1 MEDTLMQFPS
11 ELEQKE
17 LAKDPS
23 KLLKTINNINEI
35 PLNNKDIE
43 LNKKFNDKIISNS
56 NSIIEDTKQNTDKKN
71 NIDSSK
77 KNKNDI
83 NINLKFFNNE
93 DFGTN
98 INNINNVKYIQHIN
112 NINNISNNFFINEK
126 YNSNQII
133 NINGTN
139 NSQININE
147 ILGNNNSYSIMS
159 NQGNNHYEQIFVNK
173 NPFGQKGNIFGYIFP
188 PNINQNNINING
200 NKNILLN
207 NTNLILGQLKSYKGS
222 LFVQEFLE
230 QISQNELNILFINLM
245 PHIPY
250 IMCLEYGN
258 YFFQKFIKKLN
269 LQQRLEIYK
278 IIEPHFL
285 EIATNKSGT
294 HSIQSLIECINSPIE
309 LIVFDKL
316 LNKNRLILFLNENA
330 YHIIMKIIL
339 EIDEEKR
346 NNLNLFLVSN
356 VEKIITNCNG
366 AFCVNKFIHKNK
378 NLELRYILIQNLKN
392 NIQSLIVN
400 KYGCTILLLIL
411 EQFGT
416 NYGLF
421 IVKYIQNNLSL
432 LSLNQITVVFI
443 LKTLNYLYK
452 YNSFE
457 LGILIWYV
465 YKDNKLIN
473 YLLSH
478 ENGTHILKQMIDLS
492 DEEQK
497 NYIKFKILKK
507 EIKEE

>member
-1 MEDTLMQFPS
+1 MEEKPMEFPS
-11 ELEQKE
+11 ELIQREFT
-17 LAKDPS
+17 KDPS
-23 KLLKTINNINEI
+23 KLLESINNIKEIHSKNVNSIEHNEKSANKNI
-35 PLNNKDIE
+35 NISNIIINNTKENLHSKNDLDSIEKNKNVININTNFFNNKDIGA
-43 LNKKFNDKIISNS
+43 NVNS
-56 NSIIEDTKQNTDKKN
+56 SDC
-71 NIDSSK
+71 
-77 KNKNDI
+77 
-83 NINLKFFNNE
+83 
-93 DFGTN
+93 
-98 INNINNVKYIQHIN
+98 INNINN
-112 NINNISNNFFINEK
+112 NFFLNNNYK
-126 YNSNQII
+126 YNGNNDINGIKNIPI
-133 NINGTN
+133 NIG
-139 NSQININE
+139 E
-147 ILGNNNSYSIMS
+147 ILSNSDSYSK
-159 NQGNNHYEQIFVNK
+159 FC
-173 NPFGQKGNIFGYIFP
+173 KGEK
-188 PNINQNNINING
+188 NQNNPISVNKKQLNKNGNVFGYFFSPNNKINFNLNG
-200 NKNILLN
+200 NKSILLDN
-207 NTNLILGQLKSYKGS
+207 TTLILTNLKTYKGS
-222 LFVQEFLE
+222 LFIQDLLDE
-230 QISQNELNILFINLM
+230 INNNELNILFIHLM
-245 PHIPY
+245 PHIPF

-258 YFFQKFIKKLN
+258 YFFQKLIKKLN

-278 IIEPHFL
+278 IIEPNFL

-294 HSIQSLIECINSPIE
+294 HSIQSLIECINTHYE

>member
-1 MEDTLMQFPS
+1 MEFPS
-11 ELEQKE
+11 ELIQKE
-17 LAKDPS
+17 FTKDPS
-23 KLLKTINNINEI
+23 KLLNTINNTKEI
-35 PLNNKDIE
+35 PSKNENNIEHNEKLNEKNT
-43 LNKKFNDKIISNS
+43 NISNIIINNTKEILHS
-56 NSIIEDTKQNTDKKN
+56 KSALDSIE
-71 NIDSSK
+71 

-83 NINLKFFNNE
+83 NINVNFFNIK
-93 DFGTN
+93 DIGTN
-98 INNINNVKYIQHIN
+98 INNVGYIN
-112 NINNISNNFFINEK
+112 NINNIKNNFFVNKNYK
-126 YNSNQII
+126 YNG
-133 NINGTN
+133 NINVIKNT
-139 NSQININE
+139 QINISE
-147 ILGNNNSYSIMS
+147 ILGNNDSYSKLNNS
-159 NQGNNHYEQIFVNK
+159 ENNHYEQIYINK
-173 NPFGQKGNIFGYIFP
+173 NLLNINGNMFGYIFS
-188 PNINQNNINING
+188 PNNNINFKLNG
-200 NKNILLN
+200 NKSILLN
-207 NTNLILGQLKSYKGS
+207 NTNLILMNLKTYKGS
-222 LFVQEFLE
+222 LFVQEFLDE
-230 QISQNELNILFINLM
+230 INSNELNMLFINLI
-245 PHIPY
+245 PHIPF

-258 YFFQKFIKKLN
+258 YFFQKLIKKLN

-278 IIEPHFL
+278 IIEPNFL

-294 HSIQSLIECINSPIE
+294 HSIQSLIECIESPIE
-309 LIVFDKL
+309 LMVFDKL

-339 EIDEEKR
+339 EIDEDKR

-378 NLELRYILIQNLKN
+378 NLQLRYILVQNLKN
-392 NIQSLIVN
+392 NIQNLIRN

-443 LKTLNYLYK
+443 VKTLNYLYK
-452 YNSFE
+452 NNTFE

-478 ENGTHILKQMIDLS
+478 ENGTHILKQMISLS
-492 DEEQK
+492 DQEQK
-497 NYIKFKILKK
+497 NYILLKMYKK
-507 EIKEE
+507 EVKEE

>member
-23 KLLKTINNINEI
+23 KLLQTINKMNEF
-35 PLNNKDIE
+35 PSKNKDIE
-43 LNKKFNDKIISNS
+43 QNKKFNDKIIKANG
-56 NSIIEDTKQNTDKKN
+56 IKN
-71 NIDSSK
+71 NTKEITDIKKSSDSSEK
-77 KNKNDI
+77 TKNDI
-83 NINLKFFNNE
+83 NINFNFFNNE

-98 INNINNVKYIQHIN
+98 INNINNVNYIQSIN
-112 NINNISNNFFINEK
+112 NINNINNNYFISDK
-126 YNSNQII
+126 YNNKII
-133 NINGTN
+133 NINGEN

-147 ILGNNNSYSIMS
+147 IFGNNNSYNLFS
-159 NQGNNHYEQIFVNK
+159 NNGNSHYEQIFVNK
-173 NPFGQKGNIFGYIFP
+173 NPFGLNGNFFGYIFP
-188 PNINQNNINING
+188 QNNNSNNINING

-207 NTNLILGQLKSYKGS
+207 NTNLILIQLKTYKGS
-222 LFVQEFLE
+222 IFIQEFLD
-230 QISQNELNILFINLM
+230 QININELNILFINLI

-269 LQQRLEIYK
+269 FEQRLEIYK

-316 LNKNRLILFLNENA
+316 LNKNRLILFMNENA
-330 YHIIMKIIL
+330 YHIIMKMIL
-339 EIDEEKR
+339 EIDEDKR

-378 NLELRYILIQNLKN
+378 NLELRYILVQNLKN
-392 NIQSLIVN
+392 NIQNLIVN
-400 KYGCTILLLIL
+400 KYSCTILLLIL

-465 YKDNKLIN
+465 YKDNKLLN

-497 NYIKFKILKK
+497 NYIKLKMFKK

>member
-1 MEDTLMQFPS
+1 MADELMEFPS
-11 ELEQKE
+11 ELIQKE
-17 LAKDPS
+17 FTKDPS
-23 KLLKTINNINEI
+23 KLLNSINHMKEIPSKNNNTIEQKEKLTDKNTNLSNIIINNTKEN
-35 PLNNKDIE
+35 LHSKNSLDSIE
-43 LNKKFNDKIISNS
+43 
-56 NSIIEDTKQNTDKKN
+56 
-71 NIDSSK
+71 

-83 NINLKFFNNE
+83 NINVNFFNIK
-93 DFGTN
+93 DIGTN
-98 INNINNVKYIQHIN
+98 INNVEYIN
-112 NINNISNNFFINEK
+112 NINNIKNNFFVNNN
-126 YNSNQII
+126 YNIDGN
-133 NINGTN
+133 NINGIKK
-139 NSQININE
+139 SQININE
-147 ILGNNNSYSIMS
+147 IICSNDSYSKLSIGENNHFDQNNVNNSP
-159 NQGNNHYEQIFVNK
+159 FNK
-173 NPFGQKGNIFGYIFP
+173 NGNMFGYIFS
-188 PNINQNNINING
+188 PNIKNNINVNG

-207 NTNLILGQLKSYKGS
+207 NANLILMNLKTYKGS
-222 LFVQEFLE
+222 IYVQEFLDE
-230 QISQNELNILFINLM
+230 INDNELNILFVNLM
-245 PHIPY
+245 THIPF

-258 YFFQKFIKKLN
+258 YFFQKLIKKLN
-269 LQQRLEIYK
+269 MQQRLEIYK

-294 HSIQSLIECINSPIE
+294 HSIQSLIECMNSPIE
-309 LIVFDKL
+309 LIIFDKL

-339 EIDEEKR
+339 EIDEDKR

-378 NLELRYILIQNLKN
+378 NLQLRCILVDNLKN
-392 NIQSLIVN
+392 NIQNLIGN
-400 KYGCTILLLIL
+400 KYGCTILLLVL

-443 LKTLNYLYK
+443 MKTLNYLYK
-452 YNSFE
+452 YNTFE

-478 ENGTHILKQMIDLS
+478 ENGTHILKQMINLS
-492 DEEQK
+492 DQEQK
-497 NYIKFKILKK
+497 NYILLKMYKK
-507 EIKEE
+507 EVKEE

>member
-1 MEDTLMQFPS
+1 MESEVMEFPS
-11 ELEQKE
+11 ESIQKE

-23 KLLKTINNINEI
+23 KLLNSIHTIKEVPSKEEKKDEQNKQIDDQKDIPIIPNII
-35 PLNNKDIE
+35 RNNKDI
-43 LNKKFNDKIISNS
+43 LHKPNDL
-56 NSIIEDTKQNTDKKN
+56 NSIEKNKN
-71 NIDSSK
+71 NI
-77 KNKNDI
+77 
-83 NINLKFFNNE
+83 NINVNFFNIK
-93 DFGTN
+93 DIGTN
-98 INNINNVKYIQHIN
+98 INNVEYIS
-112 NINNISNNFFINEK
+112 NINNIKNN
-126 YNSNQII
+126 
-133 NINGTN
+133 
-139 NSQININE
+139 
-147 ILGNNNSYSIMS
+147 
-159 NQGNNHYEQIFVNK
+159 IFVNK
-173 NPFGQKGNIFGYIFP
+173 NNIYNGNNNINGIKNSKFNFGNMLSINNDNNNSYIGLSNNDKNHYNEIFINNNSPIKNDKIFGYIFS
-188 PNINQNNINING
+188 PNINNKFKVNG

-207 NTNLILGQLKSYKGS
+207 NINIILLNLKTYKGS
-222 LFVQEFLE
+222 LYVQELLE
-230 QISQNELNILFINLM
+230 EINDNELNMLFINLI

-258 YFFQKFIKKLN
+258 YFFQKLIKKLN

-278 IIEPHFL
+278 IIEPNFL

-294 HSIQSLIECINSPIE
+294 HSIQSLIECINSPVE
-309 LIVFDKL
+309 LIIFDKL

-339 EIDEEKR
+339 DIDEDKR

-378 NLELRYILIQNLKN
+378 NLQLRYILVQNLKN
-392 NIQSLIVN
+392 NIQNLIAN
-400 KYGCTILLLIL
+400 KYGCTILMLVL
-411 EQFGT
+411 EQFGS

-421 IVKYIQNNLSL
+421 IIKYIQNNLSI

-443 LKTLNYLYK
+443 VKTLNYLYK

-465 YKDNKLIN
+465 YKNNQLIN

-478 ENGTHILKQMIDLS
+478 ENGIHILKQMIDLS

-497 NYIKFKILKK
+497 KYIFLKMNK
-507 EIKEE
+507 NEVKEE

>member
-1 MEDTLMQFPS
+1 MADELMEFPS
-11 ELEQKE
+11 ELIQKE
-17 LAKDPS
+17 FAKDPS
-23 KLLKTINNINEI
+23 KLLNSMNHIKEI
-35 PLNNKDIE
+35 PSKNKNSIEQKEKLTDKNNNLSNIILNNTKENLHSKKDLDSIE
-43 LNKKFNDKIISNS
+43 
-56 NSIIEDTKQNTDKKN
+56 
-71 NIDSSK
+71 

-83 NINLKFFNNE
+83 NINVNFFNIK
-93 DFGTN
+93 DIGA
-98 INNINNVKYIQHIN
+98 NINNVEYINNVNNIKNNFFVNNNYNYDGN
-112 NINNISNNFFINEK
+112 NINGIK
-126 YNSNQII
+126 NSL
-133 NINGTN
+133 
-139 NSQININE
+139 ININE
-147 ILGNNNSYSIMS
+147 IICSNDSYSKLNISENNHFPQANVNNNPFSK
-159 NQGNNHYEQIFVNK
+159 NGNL
-173 NPFGQKGNIFGYIFP
+173 FGYIFS
-188 PNINQNNINING
+188 PNIKNNNINING
-200 NKNILLN
+200 NKNILFN
-207 NTNLILGQLKSYKGS
+207 NANLILMNLKTYKGS
-222 LFVQEFLE
+222 IFVQEFLDE
-230 QISQNELNILFINLM
+230 LNNNELNTLFVNLM
-245 PHIPY
+245 PHISF

-258 YFFQKFIKKLN
+258 YFFQKLIKKLN

-278 IIEPHFL
+278 IIEPNFL

-339 EIDEEKR
+339 EIDEDKR

-378 NLELRYILIQNLKN
+378 NLQLRYILVQNLKN
-392 NIQSLIVN
+392 NIQNLIGN
-400 KYGCTILLLIL
+400 KYGCTILLLVL

-443 LKTLNYLYK
+443 MKTLNYLYK
-452 YNSFE
+452 YNNFE

-478 ENGTHILKQMIDLS
+478 ENGTHILKQMINLS

-497 NYIKFKILKK
+497 NYILLKMCKK
-507 EIKEE
+507 EVKEE

>member
-1 MEDTLMQFPS
+1 MADELMEFPS
-11 ELEQKE
+11 ELIQKE
-17 LAKDPS
+17 FTKDPS
-23 KLLKTINNINEI
+23 KLLNSINQVKEIPSKNNNNIEQKEKLTDKNTNLSNIIINNIKENSHSKNS
-35 PLNNKDIE
+35 LDSIE
-43 LNKKFNDKIISNS
+43 
-56 NSIIEDTKQNTDKKN
+56 
-71 NIDSSK
+71 

-83 NINLKFFNNE
+83 NINVNFFNIK
-93 DFGTN
+93 DIGTN
-98 INNINNVKYIQHIN
+98 INNVEYIN
-112 NINNISNNFFINEK
+112 NINNIKNNFFVNNN
-126 YNSNQII
+126 YNYDGN
-133 NINGTN
+133 NINGIKK
-139 NSQININE
+139 SQININE
-147 ILGNNNSYSIMS
+147 IICNNDSYSKLSNGDNNHFDQNNVNNNP
-159 NQGNNHYEQIFVNK
+159 FNK
-173 NPFGQKGNIFGYIFP
+173 NGNMFGYIFS
-188 PNINQNNINING
+188 PNIKNNINVNG

-207 NTNLILGQLKSYKGS
+207 NANLILMNLKTYKGS
-222 LFVQEFLE
+222 IYVQEFLDE
-230 QISQNELNILFINLM
+230 INDNELNILFVNLM
-245 PHIPY
+245 THIPF

-258 YFFQKFIKKLN
+258 YFFQKLIKKLN
-269 LQQRLEIYK
+269 MQQRLEIYK

-294 HSIQSLIECINSPIE
+294 HSIQSLIECMNSPIE
-309 LIVFDKL
+309 LIIFDKL

-339 EIDEEKR
+339 EIDEDKR

-378 NLELRYILIQNLKN
+378 NIQLRCILVQNLKN
-392 NIQSLIVN
+392 NIQNLIGN
-400 KYGCTILLLIL
+400 KYGCTILLLVL

-443 LKTLNYLYK
+443 MKTLNYLYK
-452 YNSFE
+452 YNTFE

-478 ENGTHILKQMIDLS
+478 ENGTHILKQMINLS
-492 DEEQK
+492 DQEQK
-497 NYIKFKILKK
+497 NYILLKMYKK
-507 EIKEE
+507 EVKEE